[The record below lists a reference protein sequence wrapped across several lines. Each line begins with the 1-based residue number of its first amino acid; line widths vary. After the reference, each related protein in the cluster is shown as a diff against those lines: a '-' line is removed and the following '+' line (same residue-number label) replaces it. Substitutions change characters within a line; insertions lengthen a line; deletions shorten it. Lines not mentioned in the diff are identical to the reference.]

1 MFSSFGKKD
10 EEETPTYKIEETEK
24 MTPYDESKKEEEVG
38 DKEPTPTAP
47 PAVEDNKEDDSGEG
61 KEGAFNKV
69 FELKSSASPQGEE
82 VAASSVPRSAGLSC
96 ATTFRLKISYIL
108 CTFAMSIFFITGASY
123 LTLSQVNI
131 EEPYSFIL
139 IGTLFYIT
147 MCILDLILRK
157 SIGKV
162 MELVAAIVN
171 LVGSCFW
178 FIGSCFLFSKTLDLQ
193 VWSGLWIV
201 GSCCNLYSFIYDT
214 VIVTQKFK
222 TTKPLFKILALS
234 MGIMANLFF
243 LGAAS
248 GILSRDNG
256 GGNVCTNFNS
266 TRVLVAGSVMY
277 LLYGI
282 FKILEWQLG
291 HVHFSFAIVMIE
303 KEENDAPSP
312 QVEEDHEEV
321 EEGIEI
327 ADAAVADEDVVIV
340 DTKEQEEV

>member
-10 EEETPTYKIEETEK
+10 EEETPTHKIEETEK
-24 MTPYDESKKEEEVG
+24 MNPYDEASKK

-47 PAVEDNKEDDSGEG
+47 PASEDKKENDPGEK

-69 FELKSSASPQGEE
+69 FEIKSSTASPQGQE
-82 VAASSVPRSAGLSC
+82 VASSSIPRSAGLSC
-96 ATTFRLKISYIL
+96 ATTIRLKILYIV
-108 CTFAMSIFFITGASY
+108 CTFAMSIFFITGTSY
-123 LTLSQVNI
+123 LTLSTVNI
-131 EEPYSFIL
+131 EEPYSFFL

-147 MCILDLILRK
+147 MCIVDLFLRK
-157 SIGKV
+157 ATGKV

-214 VIVTQKFK
+214 VIVAQKFK
-222 TTKPLFKILALS
+222 TTKPLFKILTLC
-234 MGIMANLFF
+234 MGMMANVFF

-248 GILSRDNG
+248 GLLSRDNG

-266 TRVLVAGSVMY
+266 LRVLVAGSVMY
-277 LLYGI
+277 LCYGV
-282 FKILEWQLG
+282 FKILEWQFE
-291 HVHFSFAIVMIE
+291 HVHFSFAIVMIYRE
-303 KEENDAPSP
+303 ENEEASPLVQGEEEND
-312 QVEEDHEEV
+312 
-321 EEGIEI
+321 EGIEI
-327 ADAAVADEDVVIV
+327 ANAAVEEEDVVIV